1 MKFFKF
7 KSSTFQWSINI
18 YQEDYE
24 DIIAPMNDN
33 IWIKDEVLP
42 LKMRLIDSFE
52 NFDAW
57 QGETPFVDVLTWYTN
72 LMTAD
77 VEPTEGTNLLMS
89 RKVKEV
95 IEKYNLPEHR
105 FYPVILHCK
114 ELQQTNEEY
123 FLFHAVVENA
133 IVGDDIID
141 YPKCTFVEITQDSE
155 GNNVPVKIYPEGFI
169 KSSNEKIDIQVGD
182 IELLGTYEVTYGSQ
196 TFTELNELKFKNK
209 VYKYDYD
216 VLWGLS
222 GLLYISEEIKN
233 ELEAV
238 GITNGSFF
246 ELKEN
251 MIRPFEYEQMKNS

>member
-18 YQEDYE
+18 YQEDYG

-52 NFDAW
+52 NFEAW
-57 QGETPFVDVLTWYTN
+57 QGETPFVDVLRWYTN

-155 GNNVPVKIYPEGFI
+155 GNNVPCQNLPRG
-169 KSSNEKIDIQVGD
+169 
-182 IELLGTYEVTYGSQ
+182 
-196 TFTELNELKFKNK
+196 
-209 VYKYDYD
+209 VYK
-216 VLWGLS
+216 V
-222 GLLYISEEIKN
+222 
-233 ELEAV
+233 V
-238 GITNGSFF
+238 
-246 ELKEN
+246 
-251 MIRPFEYEQMKNS
+251 